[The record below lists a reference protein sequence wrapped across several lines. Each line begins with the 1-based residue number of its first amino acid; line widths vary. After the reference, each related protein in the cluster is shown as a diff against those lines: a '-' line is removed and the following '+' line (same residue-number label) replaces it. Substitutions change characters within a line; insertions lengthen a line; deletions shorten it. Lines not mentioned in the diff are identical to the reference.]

1 MTGRVA
7 AADDAKWIHRVDL
20 TEEDFEYI
28 HPMLEDSFD
37 EWFQQQEEIA
47 MPHVAYLAVFS
58 ADGMPLAW
66 RRTGSAAGA
75 PELEAMLS
83 HTESWRTSR
92 IGSNAVGTSLDLER
106 PFEADAVSHDAFPL
120 RKYTSL
126 AVPIFTR
133 DSKRLFAVIGAFAD
147 SPAGE
152 QGTLLQWLRSA
163 ALHYRSCFY
172 MLFERLFVQDMLL
185 LQEQV
190 SKESVQQKK
199 LFRSVQKL
207 YDQIDVD
214 AVLSEMM
221 VCVEDLYP
229 SVHASLF
236 VSQDNRSPNPFV
248 KPLVFHSISED
259 LRTRTF
265 VEGKMMTERIDDAT
279 LSVAVPL
286 SGKQGIYGVLQL
298 TVDNKQFEE
307 LDMKMIS
314 MLAEAAGT
322 AFEKA
327 RLYEQ
332 SNVLIDELRLINEIT
347 KRLNQSLKLNDI
359 IHFASSELLQ
369 IFNADYCCILQLDQ
383 AANRFVVASGNTPM
397 MENDN
402 FSTDY
407 GFCGVMYATKEP
419 IIVSDYWSY
428 DKVESKL
435 MRMTNSR
442 SLMAAPII
450 DNGIVVGAILVT
462 DRKANYFTYDNY
474 KLLQVLSS
482 HIGLALANASLH
494 AEVRRMV
501 ITDNLTGLYA
511 RHYLNEQ
518 INYQQKKDFCGSLIV
533 VDIDNFKRINDTYG
547 HQVGDE
553 ILVKVSSIIRSS
565 IRETDIAARW
575 GGEELAVYLPQVSLE
590 QTMRVAE
597 RIRYRVEKETY
608 PKVTVSCGVSEWNW
622 EDDKI
627 SVESLFYR
635 ADMAL
640 YEAKN
645 TGKNQV
651 KIG

>member
-7 AADDAKWIHRVDL
+7 AAYDANWFHRVDL

-37 EWFQQQEEIA
+37 EWIRQQEEIA
-47 MPHVAYLAVFS
+47 LPHIAYLAVFS
-58 ADGMPLAW
+58 ADGKPLAW
-66 RRTGSAAGA
+66 RRTSSAGGA

-83 HTESWRTSR
+83 LEDSWRTSSLGGNA
-92 IGSNAVGTSLDLER
+92 IGACLDLRRSSET
-106 PFEADAVSHDAFPL
+106 DAVFHDASPL
-120 RKYTSL
+120 RKYKSL
-126 AVPIFTR
+126 AVPVFTR
-133 DSKRLFAVIGAFAD
+133 DSKRLFAVIGAFAE
-147 SPAGE
+147 SPDGE
-152 QGTLLQWLRSA
+152 QASLMQWLQPA

-172 MLFERLFVQDMLL
+172 MQFERLFVQDLHN
-185 LQEQV
+185 LQEQM
-190 SKESVQQKK
+190 SKESIQQKT
-199 LFRSVQKL
+199 LFRSVRKL

-214 AVLSEMM
+214 AVLTEMM
-221 VCVEDLYP
+221 VCIEELYP
-229 SVHASLF
+229 SVQASLF
-236 VSQDNRSPNPFV
+236 VSQDNRSSNPYV
-248 KPLVFHSISED
+248 KPLVFHSITED
-259 LRTRTF
+259 LCTRTF
-265 VEGKMMTERIDDAT
+265 VEGKMMTERVDDMT
-279 LSVAVPL
+279 LSAAVPL
-286 SGKQGIYGVLQL
+286 SGKQGIYGVLLL
-298 TVDNKQFEE
+298 TLDRKQFEE

-314 MLAEAAGT
+314 MLAEAAGV

-347 KRLNQSLKLNDI
+347 KRLNQSLKLNEI

-369 IFNADYCCILQLDQ
+369 IFDADFCCILQLDQ
-383 AANRFVVASGNTPM
+383 VANRFVVTSGNLPM
-397 MENDN
+397 MENDT

-435 MRMTNSR
+435 MQLTNSR
-442 SLMAAPII
+442 SLMAAPIVV
-450 DNGIVVGAILVT
+450 NGIVVGAVLVT
-462 DRKANYFTYDNY
+462 HRKANYFTYENY

-533 VDIDNFKRINDTYG
+533 VDIDYFKRINDTYG

-553 ILVKVSSIIRSS
+553 ILVKVSSIVRSS

-575 GGEELAVYLPQVSLE
+575 GGEELAVYLPQVSME
-590 QTMRVAE
+590 QTMRIAE
-597 RIRYRVEKETY
+597 RIRYRVEKETH
-608 PKVTVSCGVSEWNW
+608 PRVTVSCGVSEWNW

-645 TGKNQV
+645 TGKNKV